1 MNKLI
6 KLMAAAVIALMPAA
20 AAAQDKNNVVID
32 TNPVQETATPALP
45 DSIIRKI
52 NRLDQV
58 EKANDPELE
67 LLKKR
72 NLELLENLV
81 TLATNFLYVPYDRFS
96 IDKIALRAFEK
107 AESITVYEDHK
118 QELDMLTNYRADIE
132 SIVSFLDSINKGS
145 FALKMGGGKN
155 EAQRKA
161 ADLDKLA
168 VTKRYKES
176 NADMYIPKKLKA
188 IRAVLNETNSNA
200 FNKLREI
207 KAELEG
213 LLKDQ

>member
-107 AESITVYEDHK
+107 AESTTVYEDHK
-118 QELDMLTNYRADIE
+118 RELDMLTNYRADIE

-207 KAELEG
+207 KAELVG